1 LKRFDDILRVI
12 SGVLLGVLVR
22 DFDNLSGGF
31 ESLYRQEPRHFFDEA
46 VAGAT
51 AFLVAIA
58 FLRNIH
64 GSARY
69 DDFLKE
75 QDKAL
80 QKQNKE
86 LSLASESTYFGRTTA
101 FALALASLFFG
112 PFWVNHEIANHASR
126 TSTKEFF
133 TVILFFPFL
142 IFAIWDFRLWFL
154 EDDESQD
161 WRRTLAEITHKW
173 VRIDAIAILILLSYA
188 ALNLY
193 LRTKGIIVQGNENTE
208 LSSVVF
214 LLTVSFMIVAD
225 YLVNKTFYF
234 SK

>member
-1 LKRFDDILRVI
+1 MKRFDDILRVI

-22 DFDNLSGGF
+22 DFDTLVGGF
-31 ESLYRQEPRHFFDEA
+31 ASLYRQEHRHFFDDS

-75 QDKAL
+75 QDEAL
-80 QKQNKE
+80 KKQGQE
-86 LSLASESTYFGRTTA
+86 LSLASESTYAGRMTA
-101 FALALASLFFG
+101 FGLTLASLFFG
-112 PFWVNHEIANHASR
+112 PFWVSHEIANHASR
-126 TSTKEFF
+126 ASTKEFF

-142 IFAIWDFRLWFL
+142 VFAIWDFRLWFL
-154 EDDESQD
+154 EDDGAQG
-161 WRRTLAEITHKW
+161 WKGTLTAITYKW
-173 VRIDAIAILILLSYA
+173 VCIDCIAIFLLLSYA

-193 LRTKGIIVQGNENTE
+193 LRSKGVIVQGNENTE
-208 LSSVVF
+208 FSSLAF
-214 LLTVSFMIVAD
+214 LLIVSFMIATD
-225 YLVNKTFYF
+225 YLVNRTFYF